1 MISLIL
7 SILISVASK
16 VFGALLIIF
25 KLFIKGLILII
36 TSFIKLIKNLIT
48 KIKDKGGTKCEQKKK
63 S

>member
-36 TSFIKLIKNLIT
+36 TSFIKLIKILIT
-48 KIKDKGGTKCEQKKK
+48 KIRDKGGTKCEKK
-63 S
+63 

>member
-16 VFGALLIIF
+16 VFGALLIIL

-48 KIKDKGGTKCEQKKK
+48 KIKDKGGTKCEQK
-63 S
+63 

>member
-36 TSFIKLIKNLIT
+36 TSFIKLIKILIT
-48 KIKDKGGTKCEQKKK
+48 KIKDKGGTKCEQK
-63 S
+63 